1 MTNLEKFNAII
12 ADAFSIKNI
21 EEIED
26 SFGPDEIEEW
36 DSLNHIELVTKLEET
51 FKISLAVEDVSRMY
65 TIGDVKNILKKYGVE
80 V

>member
-1 MTNLEKFNAII
+1 MTNLDKFNAII
-12 ADAFSIKNI
+12 ADVFSIENI
-21 EEIED
+21 EEVED
-26 SFGPDEIEEW
+26 SFGPDEIENW
-36 DSLNHIELVTKLEET
+36 DSLNHIELVTNLEEK